1 MDIRVATFA
10 FFVSTVKSLEQFPY
24 TVSYGRRRYNRCI
37 QCGKTALGALEG
49 LGKEPGRK
57 GRSNTGWEGTFF
69 LLGIGW
75 ALLLPGWPEVE

>member
-1 MDIRVATFA
+1 MDIPVATFA
-10 FFVSTVKSLEQFPY
+10 SFVSTVKSLEQFPY

-57 GRSNTGWEGTFF
+57 GRSNMAGKG
-69 LLGIGW
+69 LSSS
-75 ALLLPGWPEVE
+75 